1 MRLDKF
7 LKVSRIFKRR
17 TIAKEVS
24 KNRRITIND
33 RAAKPATNVDVGD
46 VLKIVYGNKELVI
59 KVKEIKQHTT
69 KESSQDLYE
78 VISDRLLS

>member
-24 KNRRITIND
+24 KNHRITING
-33 RAAKPATNVDVGD
+33 RPSKPATDVEVDD
-46 VLKIVYGNKELVI
+46 VLVITYGNKELTVRI
-59 KVKEIKQHTT
+59 KDISAFTSKENS
-69 KESSQDLYE
+69 ENMYE
-78 VISDRLLS
+78 VLEERKLN

>member
-24 KNRRITIND
+24 KNKRIKIND
-33 RAAKPATNVDVGD
+33 RPAKPASNVEVGD
-46 VLKIVYGNKELVI
+46 VLTITYGNKEIII
-59 KVKEIKQHTT
+59 KIKEISAYVAKDDAQN
-69 KESSQDLYE
+69 LYE
-78 VISDRLLS
+78 VLSDRKLN

>member
-24 KNRRITIND
+24 KKQRITIND
-33 RAAKPATNVDVGD
+33 RTAKPASNVVVGD
-46 VLKIVYGNKELVI
+46 ILKITYGNKELI
-59 KVKEIKQHTT
+59 VKIREITQYT
-69 KESSQDLYE
+69 KKEFSQDLYE
-78 VISDRLLS
+78 IISDRKLS

>member
-24 KNRRITIND
+24 SKQRITIND
-33 RAAKPATNVDVGD
+33 RTAKHASNVEVGD
-46 VLKIVYGNKELVI
+46 ILKITYGNKELIVR
-59 KVKEIKQHTT
+59 VKEIAQHTK
-69 KESSQDLYE
+69 KEESQDLYE
-78 VISDRLLS
+78 VISDRILS

>member
-24 KNRRITIND
+24 KKQRIQIND
-33 RAAKPATNVDVGD
+33 RPAKPASNVEIGD
-46 VLKIVYGNKELVI
+46 ILKITYGNKELII
-59 KVKEIKQHTT
+59 KINNISQYAKKEDA
-69 KESSQDLYE
+69 QDLYE
-78 VISDRLLS
+78 VISERTLS

>member
-24 KNRRITIND
+24 KNHRILVND
-33 RAAKPATNVDVGD
+33 RPAKPATDVDVDD
-46 VLKIVYGNKELVI
+46 VLTIKYGNKELI
-59 KVKEIKQHTT
+59 VKINKISTHAT
-69 KESSQDLYE
+69 KENSENMYE
-78 VISDRLLS
+78 IISDRKLN

>member
-24 KNRRITIND
+24 KNQRIKIND
-33 RAAKPATNVDVGD
+33 RPAKPSSNVEVGD
-46 VLKIVYGNKELVI
+46 ILKITYGNKELII
-59 KVKEIKQHTT
+59 KIKEVTPYTT
-69 KESSQDLYE
+69 KETSQNLFE
-78 VISDRLLS
+78 IISDRKLS

>member
-24 KNRRITIND
+24 KNHRITVNN
-33 RAAKPATNVDVGD
+33 RPAKPASNVDVD
-46 VLKIVYGNKELVI
+46 DILTIVYGKKELTI
-59 KVKEIKQHTT
+59 KIKEISNHAT
-69 KESSQDLYE
+69 KENSEGMYE
-78 VISDRLLS
+78 ILSDRKLN